1 MSTNVEQGVA
11 YDEKSI
17 FFHFLSKDTV
27 WWSEKRGSVFFF
39 FFFFF
44 HLLKCSFEREKLIKA
59 CFCPRCRENMRKKR
73 V

>member
-27 WWSEKRGSVFFF
+27 WWSEKRGSVFFIEMF
-39 FFFFF
+39 F
-44 HLLKCSFEREKLIKA
+44 
-59 CFCPRCRENMRKKR
+59 
-73 V
+73 

>member
-11 YDEKSI
+11 HDDEKSI
-17 FFHFLSKDTV
+17 FFIFCLKIPYGGPRNV
-27 WWSEKRGSVFFF
+27 VVFFF
-39 FFFFF
+39 FL
-44 HLLKCSFEREKLIKA
+44 LLKCSFEREKLIKA

>member
-11 YDEKSI
+11 HDEKSI
-17 FFHFLSKDTV
+17 FFIFCLKIPYGGPRNV
-27 WWSEKRGSVFFF
+27 VVFFF
-39 FFFFF
+39 LL
-44 HLLKCSFEREKLIKA
+44 LLKCSFEREKLIKA